1 VIAVLAGVLVLIL
14 AGLAGATWLL
24 FVHPSR
30 SLPRRA
36 DAVVVLSGT
45 WETRLLEGIRLVQN
59 GVAPELV
66 FVGRSDSPTATE
78 VCDGTRELR
87 AKVTCLLPNPDTT
100 RTEVR
105 EAARLAEREGWRS
118 LVLVTSTFHVTR
130 AELLLDRCFD
140 GKVDSVG
147 TDLPMG
153 IHLTPRILL
162 REWGGLAEAAILQR
176 SC

>member
-1 VIAVLAGVLVLIL
+1 VLVIALVLA
-14 AGLAGATWLL
+14 AATFRF
-24 FVHPSR
+24 FVKPSVR
-30 SLPRRA
+30 LPKRA

-45 WETRLLEGIRLVQN
+45 WETRLLEGMRLVEN

-78 VCDGTRELR
+78 VCNGSRELR
-87 AKVTCLLPNPDTT
+87 ANVTCLRPDPDTT

-105 EAARLAEREGWRS
+105 EAARLANREGWRS

-130 AELLLDRCFD
+130 ARLLLDRCFD
-140 GKVDSVG
+140 GRVDSVG
-147 TDLPMG
+147 TDLPAG
-153 IHLTPRILL
+153 IHLTPRLLL
-162 REWGGLAEAAILQR
+162 REWGGLAQAAVLKR